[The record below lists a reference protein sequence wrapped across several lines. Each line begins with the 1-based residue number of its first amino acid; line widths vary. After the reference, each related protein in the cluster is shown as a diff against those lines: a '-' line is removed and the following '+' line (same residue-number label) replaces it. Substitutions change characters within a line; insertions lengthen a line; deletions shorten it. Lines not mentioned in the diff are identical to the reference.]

1 MHVTNLDKLGNTLF
15 AHYLKFT
22 VSVGKISV
30 MEQIR
35 IMSFMDH
42 QCLAKKF
49 LDKLAII

>member
-1 MHVTNLDKLGNTLF
+1 MHITKLDKLGNALF

-30 MEQIR
+30 MTQIL
-35 IMSFMDH
+35 IMSSMYY
-42 QCLAKKF
+42 QCSAKKF

>member
-1 MHVTNLDKLGNTLF
+1 MHITNLDKSGNALF

-22 VSVGKISV
+22 VSVGKIPV
-30 MEQIR
+30 MAQIL
-35 IMSFMDH
+35 ITSSMDL

>member
-1 MHVTNLDKLGNTLF
+1 MHITKLDKSGNALF

-22 VSVGKISV
+22 VSVGNISV
-30 MEQIR
+30 MLQILV
-35 IMSFMDH
+35 MSSMDH